1 MIIWNI
7 YLFSFFLIINEPFL
21 FWILVFFSICI
32 AFLSKFLAWNLFAIN
47 NIFILRKLSFFFLFY
62 LIFFGWNHIFIDFL
76 EILFIFFD
84 NIIHLFQIFSQRL
97 IIIRRRAQTSN
108 NFQSCLIDI
117 IFLKSLL
124 WIIGQS
130 FIFLK
135 SLIFLCIQWLWFFLL
150 IV

>member
-7 YLFSFFLIINEPFL
+7 YLFSVFLIINEPFL

-32 AFLSKFLAWNLFAIN
+32 TFLSKFLAWNLFAIN

>member
-21 FWILVFFSICI
+21 FWILVFFFICI
-32 AFLSKFLAWNLFAIN
+32 TFLSKFLAWNLFAIY
-47 NIFILRKLSFFFLFY
+47 NIFILKKLSFFFLFN
-62 LIFFGWNHIFIDFL
+62 LIFFGWNHIFIYFL
-76 EILFIFFD
+76 EILFVFFD